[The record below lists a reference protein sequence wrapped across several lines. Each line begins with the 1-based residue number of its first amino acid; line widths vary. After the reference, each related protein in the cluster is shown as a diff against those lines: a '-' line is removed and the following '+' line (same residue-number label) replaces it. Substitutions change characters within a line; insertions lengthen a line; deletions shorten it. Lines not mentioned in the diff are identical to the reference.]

1 MVYSLPFTLSD
12 YKGECKDFACGR
24 VTFCADRKLPKS
36 CLGEGGFRFPPSPR
50 YPIPLKRPTSSSRTS
65 YPSPRPKGQ
74 GSLIPSLVLSQWNP
88 LRWASIGS
96 PLRPPIG
103 CIPRGLAVTCK
114 LPRRNGPVADGTADG
129 CGPGTGMCSRQ
140 ACISG
145 TSHGGGAST
154 ELLRD
159 GRALGA
165 MSLSEHKPI

>member
-1 MVYSLPFTLSD
+1 MFRPRASSSQSPLCSGHPSMGIRHDAPLLLLSPPD
-12 YKGECKDFACGR
+12 PLRWAPAGAPI
-24 VTFCADRKLPKS
+24 FCADRKLPKS
-36 CLGEGGFRFPPSPR
+36 CQRWEGFRVPYPFYPFGTFPPDR
-50 YPIPLKRPTSSSRTS
+50 
-65 YPSPRPKGQ
+65 
-74 GSLIPSLVLSQWNP
+74 GS
-88 LRWASIGS
+88 
-96 PLRPPIG
+96 RPPIG
-103 CIPRGLAVTCK
+103 CTPRGLAVTCK

-165 MSLSEHKPI
+165 MSLVGA